1 MPAQLNRMVFLLAIS
16 AGFLA
21 LNSPTYV
28 AAASTIYR
36 CGPEGS
42 QWFSQIPCEEN
53 SAAVILEDRH
63 MFNEA
68 GEEQPAAEETD
79 VEAAAAA
86 SNVQAFITQLEK
98 QRSEQLAEIDLK
110 IQELET
116 RTEAVSNSA
125 ADSAESDAENDAEA
139 STEGGS
145 ANGQEGSPD
154 TASSGED
161 EAAESA
167 RLLVDLRNTRES
179 IASEYDAMIN
189 AARQG
194 SETLSD

>member
-1 MPAQLNRMVFLLAIS
+1 MPAQLKRTVFLLAIS

-36 CGPEGS
+36 CGPEDS
-42 QWFSQIPCEEN
+42 QWFSQIPCEED

-86 SNVQAFITQLEK
+86 SNAQAFITQLEK
-98 QRSEQLAEIDLK
+98 QRSEQLAEIDRK

-116 RTEAVSNSA
+116 RTENASSSA
-125 ADSAESDAENDAEA
+125 ADSAESAGEP

-145 ANGQEGSPD
+145 ADGKESSPD
-154 TASSGED
+154 AASSGED

-167 RLLVDLRNTRES
+167 RLLANLRNNRES
-179 IASEYDAMIN
+179 LASEYDAMIK

-194 SETLSD
+194 SETPSD

>member
-1 MPAQLNRMVFLLAIS
+1 MPAQLKRTVFLLAIS

-36 CGPEGS
+36 CGPEDS
-42 QWFSQIPCEEN
+42 QWFSQIPCEED

-86 SNVQAFITQLEK
+86 SNAQAFITQLEK

-110 IQELET
+110 IQELENG
-116 RTEAVSNSA
+116 TEAVSNSA
-125 ADSAESDAENDAEA
+125 AESAESDAEAN
-139 STEGGS
+139 TEFGS
-145 ANGQEGSPD
+145 ANGKESNPD
-154 TASSGED
+154 GASSGED
-161 EAAESA
+161 EDAESA
-167 RLLVDLRNTRES
+167 RLLDDLRDTRES
-179 IASEYDAMIN
+179 IVSEYDAMID
-189 AARQG
+189 AARQ
-194 SETLSD
+194 SAKNL